1 MMKAGTIVLLLLLPV
16 AAIAQNYP
24 GMSAADM
31 QKMEQMQACMEKI
44 DEAKLEAIE
53 RRSQQVEA
61 EIKALCAGGKRAEA
75 KEKAMAFGQEMA
87 KDPTMQ
93 AMGKCGEM
101 MKGMMP
107 KVPYT
112 DQGKSA
118 SGGHVCD

>member
-1 MMKAGTIVLLLLLPV
+1 MPA
-16 AAIAQNYP
+16 AAIAQTFP
-24 GMSAADM
+24 GMGEADM

-44 DEAKLEAIE
+44 DEAKLKEIE
-53 RRSQQVEA
+53 RRSQKIDA

-75 KEKAMAFGQEMA
+75 QEKALAFGQEMA

-107 KVPYT
+107 KVPYA
-112 DQGKSA
+112 DQGKGSP
-118 SGGHVCD
+118 SHHVCD

>member
-1 MMKAGTIVLLLLLPV
+1 MKSGTMILLLVLPV
-16 AAIAQNYP
+16 AALAQNYP
-24 GMSAADM
+24 GMSPADM
-31 QKMEQMQACMEKI
+31 EKMEKMQACMEKI
-44 DEAKLEAIE
+44 DEAKLKAIE
-53 RRSQQVEA
+53 QRSEKIDA

-75 KEKAMAFGQEMA
+75 QEKAMAFGQEMA

-112 DQGKSA
+112 DKGKGA